1 METICEQAKPVGQS
15 ATSAKGEDSWTYVYL
30 AIGLALT
37 IEGTILQMSEPLR
50 FPDNLIVYVV
60 LGVPT
65 FVLFIFHEWTQNL
78 LSRMAFGRLGQSAET
93 GRRKAHRRG
102 PRDSV

>member
-1 METICEQAKPVGQS
+1 MEAISEQEKPADQQS
-15 ATSAKGEDSWTYVYL
+15 ATSAKGDSWTHIYL

-60 LGVPT
+60 LGAPT

-78 LSRMAFGRLGQSAET
+78 LSRMEFK
-93 GRRKAHRRG
+93 GRRSGGRCAVSTKDGR
-102 PRDSV
+102 PCV